1 MRDDRQKPHD
11 TKDASYQKVVSWL
24 LKRWA
29 EGDLPPWRKPWTP
42 PPWPD
47 RPHNPFTQAVYQGGN
62 AFTLTLAGMAHDLP
76 LFATYKQIQEHGG
89 QVRGGEQGVPIIV
102 WKEWRPRGE
111 ENAPEPGTPQESAA
125 EDAPPRLFA
134 RTYAVFNIAQTDGLE
149 HLLAAA
155 KPPATWS
162 AERAGALFEERVA
175 ETGMRI
181 ERGAGNRAFF
191 RASERLIHLPVE
203 GRFPNASTFYATLL
217 HEAVHSTGPALDRSA
232 FYQKKGMDRDQA
244 YAAEEL
250 TAEIGMLLLA
260 RRLNVPIAPEDAE
273 QTASYLKGW
282 SLRAAVESDPKLL
295 FETARLAQQAVDHLI
310 TPEFAQKLEAVQ
322 KTRPGQQQTLSGS
335 LREPAP
341 TAPGRPPLSVDL
353 DAGERYTFH
362 SDAGHGWLEVTRSD
376 LKALGIEAE
385 ITPYSYVKGN
395 LVFLEEDLDAG
406 RFMTALERY
415 MGKEYTWPK
424 VSRDVDDGDHSPI
437 RHYPRYEAPAQAR
450 VMREEKDRTV
460 SRGDYVR
467 YLDETGTEK
476 EGVVLDAAQPSEAT
490 RLRGIYRWPNGTPGM
505 DGADQIAP
513 TALDHLLDHIPG
525 AVQSGPDLDAIDPRT
540 DAYKRTMGMDDSRA
554 QAAHAVLMAVETA
567 RGVTDP
573 ALLRPHS
580 EANKQI
586 HHKVILT
593 HRTDLADYVRQEPI
607 DPDQPI
613 LEIQTHPRQRI
624 SGVLRDYEKCAVLL
638 DTREFGPVSVEI
650 GKPFLADSL
659 GDDVLR
665 KSLGKPIEVSIS
677 GDGRVLSIHNPELG
691 VTPAKN
697 IFASPAIPFGLTPY
711 RNMEQKGAEAITGR
725 LTHIH
730 DTNVLEIQSAGQP
743 LLVSSRDPDQAHQEA
758 IRKMIGHTVTVT
770 PNHEGI
776 LQVADH
782 GPKRELGDSRE
793 IPVER
798 LQPGDRIREGNHWMT
813 VHSVEFPGDRIGLKN
828 PVRIRFGDPEGDD
841 TGSTLVPA
849 GTRVSLRTAGIL
861 RPERSAFEGPEPAP
875 TPDAPL
881 PRHSEQAWE
890 IHHKVVLTN
899 RTDLIKAGDYIEVSH
914 LKFASGG
921 NERRISRGIVQSD
934 HDGKAYQVH
943 DIYGRGAA
951 AKIMQGTGYLP
962 GPENGGRV
970 ERHIPKA
977 VPDLDK
983 SAMLTF
989 VHDLDERDQTVN
1001 ELLDHPDWQV
1011 RANGIRD
1018 VIESMSGGQIHRAL
1032 EDPDSVVRLN
1042 TLFLANRHGLAGRID
1057 EPHARQLLSDPAPAV
1072 RGHAVGIFADRLG
1085 REGVEDFLTRETHQT
1100 PRGSAERALLRIQA
1114 EEQCLHPQFSQEA
1127 VIMPDVPETYG
1138 QRAEQQIQ
1146 EPGEERAEPTGMH
1159 DAEEEIVEDLGWER

>member
-11 TKDASYQKVVSWL
+11 TKDPSYQKVVSWL

-102 WKEWRPRGE
+102 WKEWRPKGE
-111 ENAPEPGTPQESAA
+111 ENAPEPGAPQESTT
-125 EDAPPRLFA
+125 EEAPPRLFA

-149 HLLAAA
+149 HLLEAA

-162 AERAGALFEERVA
+162 PERAGALFEERIA
-175 ETGMRI
+175 ETGVRI
-181 ERGAGNRAFF
+181 ERGVGNRAFF

-282 SLRAAVESDPKLL
+282 SLRATVESDPKLL
-295 FETARLAQQAVDHLI
+295 FETARLAQAAVDHLI

-322 KTRPGQQQTLSGS
+322 KTRPGQTQTLSGS

-341 TAPGRPPLSVDL
+341 TAPERQSLSVDL

-395 LVFLEEDLDAG
+395 MVFLEEDLDAG

-415 MGKEYTWPK
+415 MGKEYTWPE
-424 VSRDVDDGDHSPI
+424 VSRGVDDGDHSPI
-437 RHYPRYEAPAQAR
+437 RHYPRYEAPAPAR

-467 YLDETGTEK
+467 YLDDTGTER
-476 EGVVLDAAQPSEAT
+476 EGVVLDAAQPGEAT
-490 RLRGIYRWPNGTPGM
+490 RLRGIYRWSNSTPGM
-505 DGADQIAP
+505 DGVDQIAP
-513 TALDHLLDHIPG
+513 TVLPDHLVEHLLG
-525 AVQSGPDLDAIDPRT
+525 AVMPGPDLDAIDPRT
-540 DAYKRTMGMDDSRA
+540 DAYRRTMSMDDSRA
-554 QAAHAVLMAVETA
+554 WAEHAVLMAVETA

-573 ALLRPHS
+573 VLLRPHS

-586 HHKVILT
+586 YHKVILT
-593 HRTDLADYVRQEPI
+593 HRTDLADHVRQEPI

-613 LEIQTHPRQRI
+613 LEIQAHPRQRI
-624 SGVLRDYEKCAVLL
+624 SGVLRDYEKTAVLL
-638 DTREFGPVSVEI
+638 DTREFGSVSVEI
-650 GKPFLADSL
+650 GKQFLADSL
-659 GDDVLR
+659 GDDYLR

-677 GDGRVLSIHNPELG
+677 RDGRVLSIHNPELG
-691 VTPAKN
+691 VTPAKD
-697 IFASPAIPFGLTPY
+697 IFASPAIPFGLMPY
-711 RNMEQKGAEAITGR
+711 RNLEQKGVGEITGR

-743 LLVSSRDPDQAHQEA
+743 LLVSGREPDARHQANM
-758 IRKMIGHTVTVT
+758 RNLIGHTVTVM
-770 PNHEGI
+770 PNPEGI
-776 LQVADH
+776 LQVADR
-782 GPKRELGDSRE
+782 GLKRELGDSRE
-793 IPVER
+793 IPVEH

-813 VHSVEFPGDRIGLKN
+813 VHSVEFPGDRVGLHN

-849 GTRVSLRTAGIL
+849 GTRVSLRTAEEP
-861 RPERSAFEGPEPAP
+861 RAERGMAE
-875 TPDAPL
+875 
-881 PRHSEQAWE
+881 
-890 IHHKVVLTN
+890 
-899 RTDLIKAGDYIEVSH
+899 
-914 LKFASGG
+914 
-921 NERRISRGIVQSD
+921 
-934 HDGKAYQVH
+934 
-943 DIYGRGAA
+943 
-951 AKIMQGTGYLP
+951 
-962 GPENGGRV
+962 
-970 ERHIPKA
+970 
-977 VPDLDK
+977 
-983 SAMLTF
+983 
-989 VHDLDERDQTVN
+989 
-1001 ELLDHPDWQV
+1001 
-1011 RANGIRD
+1011 
-1018 VIESMSGGQIHRAL
+1018 
-1032 EDPDSVVRLN
+1032 
-1042 TLFLANRHGLAGRID
+1042 
-1057 EPHARQLLSDPAPAV
+1057 ARETRPAPAHPPV
-1072 RGHAVGIFADRLG
+1072 HARGR
-1085 REGVEDFLTRETHQT
+1085 R
-1100 PRGSAERALLRIQA
+1100 P
-1114 EEQCLHPQFSQEA
+1114 
-1127 VIMPDVPETYG
+1127 
-1138 QRAEQQIQ
+1138 
-1146 EPGEERAEPTGMH
+1146 
-1159 DAEEEIVEDLGWER
+1159 

>member
-102 WKEWRPRGE
+102 WKEWQPKGDQ
-111 ENAPEPGTPQESAA
+111 NAPESGAPQESTT

-162 AERAGALFEERVA
+162 PERAGALFEERVA

-203 GRFPNASTFYATLL
+203 GRFPNASAFYATLL

-322 KTRPGQQQTLSGS
+322 KTRPGQQTLSGS
-335 LREPAP
+335 LREPVTKAP
-341 TAPGRPPLSVDL
+341 ERPPLSVDL

-362 SDAGHGWLEVTRSD
+362 SDAGHGWLEVSRSD
-376 LKALGIEAE
+376 LQALGIEGE
-385 ITPYSYVKGN
+385 ISIYSYQKGN
-395 LVFLEEDLDAG
+395 GVFLEEDRDAHL
-406 RFMTALERY
+406 FITTLEKAL
-415 MGKEYTWPK
+415 GKEFTWPEI
-424 VSRDVDDGDHSPI
+424 SRDVDDGDDSPI
-437 RHYPRYEAPAQAR
+437 RNYPHYEAPESAR
-450 VMREEKDRTV
+450 EAKGPAV

-467 YLDETGTEK
+467 YLDETGTER
-476 EGVVLDAAQPSEAT
+476 EGVVLDAAQPGEPT
-490 RLRGIYRWPNGTPGM
+490 RLRHIYRWPNGTPGM

-513 TALDHLLDHIPG
+513 TVLPDHLVEHLPG
-525 AVQSGPDLDAIDPRT
+525 AVMPGPDLDAIDPRT
-540 DAYKRTMGMDDSRA
+540 DAYRRTMGMDDSRA
-554 QAAHAVLMAVETA
+554 QAEHAVLTAVETA
-567 RGVTDP
+567 RGVTGP
-573 ALLRPHS
+573 ALLRPRS

-586 HHKVILT
+586 YHKVVLT
-593 HRTDLADYVRQEPI
+593 HRTDLPDTVRQEPI
-607 DPDQPI
+607 DPDKPI
-613 LEIQTHPRQRI
+613 LEIQAHPRQGI
-624 SGVLRDYEKCAVLL
+624 SGVLRDYEKFAVLL

-659 GDDVLR
+659 GDDYLR
-665 KSLGKPIEVSIS
+665 KSLGKPVEVSIS
-677 GDGRVLSIHNPELG
+677 GDGRVLSVHNPELG
-691 VTPAKN
+691 ATPVKD
-697 IFASPAIPFGLTPY
+697 IFASPAIPFGLMPY
-711 RNMEQKGAEAITGR
+711 RNMEQKGAGQITGK
-725 LTHIH
+725 LIHIH

-743 LLVSSRDPDQAHQEA
+743 LLVSGRDPDPAHQEA
-758 IRKMIGHTVTVT
+758 IWKMIGHTVTVT
-770 PNHEGI
+770 PNPEGI
-776 LQVADH
+776 LQVADR
-782 GPKRELGDSRE
+782 GQKRELGDSRE
-793 IPVER
+793 ISVEH
-798 LQPGDRIREGNHWMT
+798 LQPGDRIREGDHWMT
-813 VHSVEFPGDRIGLKN
+813 VHSVEFPGDRVGLKN
-828 PVRIRFGDPEGDD
+828 PVRIRFGDPDGDD

-849 GTRVSLRTAGIL
+849 GTRVSLRTAEKP
-861 RPERSAFEGPEPAP
+861 RAERGMAEAHE
-875 TPDAPL
+875 T
-881 PRHSEQAWE
+881 R
-890 IHHKVVLTN
+890 
-899 RTDLIKAGDYIEVSH
+899 
-914 LKFASGG
+914 
-921 NERRISRGIVQSD
+921 
-934 HDGKAYQVH
+934 
-943 DIYGRGAA
+943 
-951 AKIMQGTGYLP
+951 
-962 GPENGGRV
+962 
-970 ERHIPKA
+970 
-977 VPDLDK
+977 
-983 SAMLTF
+983 
-989 VHDLDERDQTVN
+989 
-1001 ELLDHPDWQV
+1001 
-1011 RANGIRD
+1011 
-1018 VIESMSGGQIHRAL
+1018 
-1032 EDPDSVVRLN
+1032 
-1042 TLFLANRHGLAGRID
+1042 
-1057 EPHARQLLSDPAPAV
+1057 PAPAYPPV
-1072 RGHAVGIFADRLG
+1072 QSRGR
-1085 REGVEDFLTRETHQT
+1085 R
-1100 PRGSAERALLRIQA
+1100 P
-1114 EEQCLHPQFSQEA
+1114 
-1127 VIMPDVPETYG
+1127 
-1138 QRAEQQIQ
+1138 
-1146 EPGEERAEPTGMH
+1146 
-1159 DAEEEIVEDLGWER
+1159 

>member
-11 TKDASYQKVVSWL
+11 TRDPSYQKVVSWL

-102 WKEWRPRGE
+102 WKEWRPKGE
-111 ENAPEPGTPQESAA
+111 ESMPEPGAPQEAA
-125 EDAPPRLFA
+125 TEEAPPRLFA

-149 HLLAAA
+149 HLLEAA

-162 AERAGALFEERVA
+162 PERAGALFEERVA

-203 GRFPNASTFYATLL
+203 GRFPNASAFYATLL

-282 SLRAAVESDPKLL
+282 SLRAAVEGDPKLL

-322 KTRPGQQQTLSGS
+322 KTGPGPAQTLSGS
-335 LREPAP
+335 LREPVTKAP
-341 TAPGRPPLSVDL
+341 ERPPLSVDL

-362 SDAGHGWLEVTRSD
+362 SDAGHGWLEVSRSD
-376 LKALGIEAE
+376 LQALGIEGD
-385 ITPYSYVKGN
+385 ISIYSYQKGN
-395 LVFLEEDLDAG
+395 LAFLEEDRDAHL
-406 RFMTALERY
+406 FITTLEKAL
-415 MGKEYTWPK
+415 GKEFTWPEI
-424 VSRDVDDGDHSPI
+424 SRGVDDGDDSPI
-437 RHYPRYEAPAQAR
+437 RNYPHYETPESAREAKGPA
-450 VMREEKDRTV
+450 V

-467 YLDETGTEK
+467 YLDETGTER
-476 EGVVLDAAQPSEAT
+476 EGVVLDDAQPSAAT
-490 RLRGIYRWPNGTPGM
+490 RLRRIYRWPNGTPGM
-505 DGADQIAP
+505 DGADHIMP
-513 TALDHLLDHIPG
+513 TVLPDHLVEHIPG
-525 AVQSGPDLDAIDPRT
+525 AVQLGPDLDAIDPRT

-567 RGVTDP
+567 RGVTGP
-573 ALLRPHS
+573 VLLRPRS

-586 HHKVILT
+586 YHKVVLT
-593 HRTDLADYVRQEPI
+593 HRTDLSDTVRQEPI

-613 LEIQTHPRQRI
+613 LEIQAHPRQSI
-624 SGVLRDYEKCAVLL
+624 SGVLRDYEKFAVLL

-659 GDDVLR
+659 GDDYLR

-691 VTPAKN
+691 GTPAKN

-813 VHSVEFPGDRIGLKN
+813 VHSVEFPGDRVGLHN

-849 GTRVSLRTAGIL
+849 GTWVPLRTAEEL
-861 RPERSAFEGPEPAP
+861 RAERGMAEAHE
-875 TPDAPL
+875 T
-881 PRHSEQAWE
+881 R
-890 IHHKVVLTN
+890 
-899 RTDLIKAGDYIEVSH
+899 
-914 LKFASGG
+914 
-921 NERRISRGIVQSD
+921 
-934 HDGKAYQVH
+934 
-943 DIYGRGAA
+943 
-951 AKIMQGTGYLP
+951 
-962 GPENGGRV
+962 
-970 ERHIPKA
+970 
-977 VPDLDK
+977 
-983 SAMLTF
+983 
-989 VHDLDERDQTVN
+989 
-1001 ELLDHPDWQV
+1001 
-1011 RANGIRD
+1011 
-1018 VIESMSGGQIHRAL
+1018 
-1032 EDPDSVVRLN
+1032 
-1042 TLFLANRHGLAGRID
+1042 
-1057 EPHARQLLSDPAPAV
+1057 PAPAHLPV
-1072 RGHAVGIFADRLG
+1072 QSRGR
-1085 REGVEDFLTRETHQT
+1085 R
-1100 PRGSAERALLRIQA
+1100 P
-1114 EEQCLHPQFSQEA
+1114 
-1127 VIMPDVPETYG
+1127 
-1138 QRAEQQIQ
+1138 
-1146 EPGEERAEPTGMH
+1146 
-1159 DAEEEIVEDLGWER
+1159 